1 MVQAKKQTGKK
12 KLIVK
17 GSAGRSGVGAWCKEQ
32 IMHHY
37 ENELELDP
45 DKLAE
50 EARQKFN
57 SKTNKRCI
65 QWYIHDL
72 ASKGQIER

>member
-1 MVQAKKQTGKK
+1 MVQKKTAK

-17 GSAGRSGVGAWCKEQ
+17 NSAGRSGVGAWVKEQ

-37 ENELELDP
+37 ENELELDTEA
-45 DKLAE
+45 LAE
-50 EARQKFN
+50 QAREKFG
-57 SKTNKRCI
+57 SKTNKRCV

-72 ASKGQIER
+72 ASKGEIQR